1 MANETENKQSRHP
14 HKLAA
19 CLKQNTGC
27 AGWANSCTKSFL
39 TFLILGTDTEKQQ
52 KQQQNIPEKK
62 HAFLCFLRN
71 ITDVAFLSHCL
82 WG

>member
-52 KQQQNIPEKK
+52 QNIPQKK